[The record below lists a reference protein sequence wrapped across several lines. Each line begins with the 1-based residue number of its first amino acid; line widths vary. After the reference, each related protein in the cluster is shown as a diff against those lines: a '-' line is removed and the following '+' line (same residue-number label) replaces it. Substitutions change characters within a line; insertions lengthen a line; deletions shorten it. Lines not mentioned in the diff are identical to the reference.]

1 MWVSDCRRGAVQGGG
16 KLQGVPW
23 GGGSEDRREGRLL
36 GGEIAEERRSHH
48 VESLRLVNDE
58 FT

>member
-1 MWVSDCRRGAVQGGG
+1 M
-16 KLQGVPW
+16 PW
-23 GGGSEDRREGRLL
+23 GAGGEDRREGRLL
-36 GGEIAEERRSHH
+36 GGEIAEEPRSHH